1 MVLVLSSENVI
12 QYLEERSLCSPSQQ
26 LGSSVTPNEYRNFNL
41 IVNLANAEHYLVKQE
56 RFDSDG
62 NLSGCLNSEW
72 ILQQF
77 LNNFAEL
84 NPIRASIAPIIYFD
98 PENSILVVEYL
109 PEYISLDKF
118 YLRLNNYPSEIAGS
132 LGANLA
138 QIHRL
143 TYQRKEYSNFL
154 ANYIDSVAETPQ
166 LMAGL
171 AMVTPEIFAY
181 ISSGGI
187 KFFKLYQRF
196 PSLHQAVVDLDRSYQ
211 ATCLTHNDPRFSNY
225 LIEDRDYVGKSQ
237 IKLIDWEF
245 IRWGDPAHDLGI
257 LVSKY
262 LELWLDSLPID
273 SDTELNL
280 ALSLA
285 GCPLAKIQPSLI
297 AVLQNYLAAFPE
309 ITLARPDFVH
319 RVIQFAGLSL
329 IHSLQVRVERH
340 QPFGNRDIC
349 TLQVAK
355 NLLCHPERSIHT
367 IFGLNRQADISDR

>member
-26 LGSSVTPNEYRNFNL
+26 LGSSVTPDEYRNFNL

-56 RFDSDG
+56 RFDGDG

-72 ILQQF
+72 ILQRL
-77 LNNFAEL
+77 LNNFVEL
-84 NPIRASIAPIIYFD
+84 NPVRASIAPIIDFD

-118 YLRLNNYPSEIAGS
+118 YLRFNNYPSEIAGS

-143 TYQRKEYSNFL
+143 TYQKEEYLGFL
-154 ANYIDSVAETPQ
+154 ANYIDGVAETPPF
-166 LMAGL
+166 MAGL
-171 AMVTPEIFAY
+171 AMVTPKIFAC
-181 ISSGGI
+181 ICSGGMQ
-187 KFFKLYQRF
+187 FFKLYQRF
-196 PSLHQAVVDLDRSYQ
+196 PRLHQAVVDLDRSYQ

-225 LIEDRDYVGKSQ
+225 LIEEEGSLGKPK

-245 IRWGDPAHDLGI
+245 IQWGDPAYDLGI

-273 SDTELNL
+273 RDTELSL
-280 ALSLA
+280 SLSLA
-285 GCPLAKIQPSLI
+285 SCPLAKIQPSLI

-309 ITLARPDFVH
+309 VTSVRSDFIY

-329 IHSLQVRVERH
+329 IKHLQIRVERH

-355 NLLCHPERSIHT
+355 NLLCHPERSIDT
-367 IFGLNRQADISDR
+367 IFGLNREADLSDR

>member
-1 MVLVLSSENVI
+1 MVLVLSSENVVR
-12 QYLEERSLCSPSQQ
+12 YLEERSLCSPSQQ
-26 LGSSVTPNEYRNFNL
+26 LRFSVTPDEYRNFNL
-41 IVNLANAEHYLVKQE
+41 IVNFANAEHYLVKQE
-56 RFDSDG
+56 RFDGDG

-72 ILQQF
+72 ILQQL

-84 NPIRASIAPIIYFD
+84 NPIRASIAPIIDFD

-109 PEYISLDKF
+109 PEYISLDEF
-118 YLRLNNYPSEIAGS
+118 YFRLNSYPSEIAGS
-132 LGANLA
+132 LGTNLA

-143 TYQRKEYSNFL
+143 TYQKKEYLNFL
-154 ANYIDSVAETPQ
+154 ANRIDGIAVTPPF
-166 LMAGL
+166 MAGL

-181 ISSGGI
+181 ICSGGMQ
-187 KFFKLYQRF
+187 FFKLYQRF
-196 PSLHQAVVDLDRSYQ
+196 PSLHQAVADLYDSYQ

-225 LIEDRDYVGKSQ
+225 LIEDRSIATQ

-245 IRWGDPAHDLGI
+245 IQWGDPAYDLGI
-257 LVSKY
+257 LISKY

-273 SDTELNL
+273 RDTELNL

-297 AVLQNYLAAFPE
+297 AVLQNYLSAFPE
-309 ITLARPDFVH
+309 IASVRSDFVH

-329 IHSLQVRVERH
+329 IKHLQVRVERH

-355 NLLCHPERSIHT
+355 NLLCHPGRSIHT
-367 IFGLNRQADISDR
+367 IFGLNCEAENISDR